1 MLQPGLQCSQPLAC
15 CVNASISSHM
25 GFQPEPVGFCH
36 LAMRCLHLHLQAVH
50 LLLQLLALQVCSCSV
65 LR

>member
-1 MLQPGLQCSQPLAC
+1 MLQPGLQRIQPLAC
-15 CVNASISSHM
+15 CINGSISSHVC
-25 GFQPEPVGFCH
+25 FQSEPVGFCH
-36 LAMRCLHLHLQAVH
+36 LALRCLHLHLQAVH